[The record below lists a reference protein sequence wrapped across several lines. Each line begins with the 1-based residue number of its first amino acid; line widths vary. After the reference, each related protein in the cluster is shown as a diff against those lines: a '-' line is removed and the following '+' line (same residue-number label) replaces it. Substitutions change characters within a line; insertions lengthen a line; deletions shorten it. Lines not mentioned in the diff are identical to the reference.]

1 MARAYLLFFW
11 LLLVATGLAQQ
22 VKPLAPA
29 EMARLLDGL
38 GSDKVGDRVASARDL
53 GKQGPAARQAAPA
66 LQRLL
71 KDKEA
76 SVRAQ
81 AALALLKI
89 DQTRGKAALAALA
102 TVYSEKDTLSF
113 LLVLVE
119 IRDIHPTHKD
129 VVAGFLELAHHT
141 HPMAAL
147 AAWIAL
153 DNLDA
158 RAAEAAPVLE
168 AALKDPLLPIRA
180 RAALGLARID
190 RKYVPQALPI
200 LRQALADKDID
211 IRFHA
216 ASALIELKVGQRAAV
231 LEALTALFKDADES
245 VRLRAA
251 QQILL
256 LLPEQTPAA
265 LPIAIEAL
273 KAKDRKQRLEAI
285 EMLAAQGAAAAP
297 AEEALRSL
305 TKDKDRALALAAT
318 QAVMRIR
325 PEKAREVFPVLVQLR
340 EGNGDRRIGDLLE
353 LIDKL
358 YEISREEAEREHLKM
373 LTEELRRPN
382 KKEYVDL
389 LHLDAALRLAA
400 LGPKAQVATGNLVK
414 ALDDDSVLVR
424 GQVLLALARIG
435 SEAKPA
441 VPRLSEFF
449 KDRDQPADLRQAAAR
464 ALKAID
470 ADKAKELGI
479 H

>member
-1 MARAYLLFFW
+1 MARACSLFVW
-11 LLLVATGLAQQ
+11 LLLVGTGLAQQ

-29 EMARLLDGL
+29 EMGRLLEGL
-38 GSDKVGDRVASARDL
+38 GSDKVGDRVAAAREL
-53 GKQGPAARQAAPA
+53 GKQGPAARKAAPA
-66 LQRLL
+66 LERLL

-102 TVYSEKDTLSF
+102 TVFAEPDPVNG
-113 LLVLVE
+113 LLVFFE
-119 IRDIHPTHKD
+119 IRDIHPIHKD
-129 VVAGFLELAHHT
+129 VIAGFLELAHSEDS
-141 HPMAAL
+141 MAVGAAL
-147 AAWIAL
+147 LVL

-158 RAAEAAPVLE
+158 RSAEATPMLQT
-168 AALKDPLLPIRA
+168 ALKDPLLPIRV
-180 RAALGLARID
+180 RAAVGLARID
-190 RKYVPQALPI
+190 KKYVRQALPI

-216 ASALIELKVGQRAAV
+216 ASALIELNVGQQAAV
-231 LEALTALFKDADES
+231 LEALAALLKDPESS

-251 QQILL
+251 RHLL
-256 LLPEQTPAA
+256 SLLPEQTPAV
-265 LPIAIEAL
+265 LPVLIATL
-273 KAKDRKQRLEAI
+273 KAKDMAPRLDAI
-285 EMLAAQGAAAAP
+285 EILAAQGSSAAP
-297 AEEALRSL
+297 AEEALRGL
-305 TKDKDRALALAAT
+305 IKDKDRALVLAST

-325 PEKAREVFPVLVQLR
+325 PEKAREVFPLLVQQR
-340 EGNGDRRIGDLLE
+340 ERDGDHRIRDLLQ
-353 LIDKL
+353 LIDKI

-400 LGPKAQVATGNLVK
+400 LGSKAQPATGNLVK

-435 SEAKPA
+435 PEAKPA
-441 VPRLSEFF
+441 VPRLTEFY

-470 ADKAKELGI
+470 ADKAKELGL